1 MNGMMDLVKKN
12 LGLDEEDAYEEYVDE
27 PVSPMDPPIV
37 PDHSFYEI
45 ILIKAEDLDDVNYA
59 VDQLVL
65 EKNPVVLDLT
75 YLADNYPDE
84 FAATTHRLK
93 ELRENIGIGVI
104 LIAEEGRNTLLISP
118 QEIKLVAKG

>member
-1 MNGMMDLVKKN
+1 MKDMVELVKKN
-12 LGLDEEDAYEEYVDE
+12 LGLDESHDDYVGE
-27 PVSPMDPPIV
+27 PTPPMDPPIV

-84 FAATTHRLK
+84 FAVTTNRLK
-93 ELRENIGIGVI
+93 ELRETIGIGII

-118 QEIKLVAKG
+118 KEIKLVSKGS